1 MEDNPSSRLPS
12 GWPVELPTILAPGG
26 WDWQVALGDVSRETL
41 AGALAKSITT
51 RRWFGAKARTLR
63 DLEIVDAVAVTS
75 DARLVLVRVE
85 YLQGPAEVYQIPLAF
100 AAGSEA
106 QRLLSAE
113 PASLWARVQLADRSE
128 MAVLYDPLDDAAF
141 SAALLGLFD
150 TQARL
155 PGVFG
160 RLVARQS
167 GAFGTL
173 RGDAQRSLQAKL
185 LQVEQSNSSIAYGE
199 RLVLKLF
206 RRVEMGLNPDL
217 EINDHLTK
225 RGFAH
230 VPPLAGALEYCRA
243 GHEPWALAMLQGF
256 VFNQGDAWRTT
267 LGWLQRFLA
276 QATTGRANLPDV
288 WPLPDDGM
296 YAAAERPLPAAV
308 TRAFDRF
315 LASAQRLGTRTAEL
329 HLTLAAETD
338 DPAFAPEPF
347 TAADQRRFV
356 QQAHDLAGETFGQL
370 RAALAQLTETVRPRA
385 AAVLP
390 LEAVASEASRSFAD
404 TPVQVAK
411 IRCHGDYHLG
421 QVLVADDDFVI
432 LDFEGEPARPLAERR
447 QKQVAL
453 RDVAGMIRSFHY
465 ASRAAANAAKQQT
478 AEAGVGPIDAWAGA
492 WYFWTSVAFLAAYRS
507 AAAGSVFLPSAP
519 AEIQRLLDAYLL
531 EKALY
536 ELRYELNNR
545 PDWVALPLEAL
556 VGLLSNPA
564 AP

>member
-1 MEDNPSSRLPS
+1 
-12 GWPVELPTILAPGG
+12 
-26 WDWQVALGDVSRETL
+26 
-41 AGALAKSITT
+41 
-51 RRWFGAKARTLR
+51 
-63 DLEIVDAVAVTS
+63 VAVTS

-113 PASLWARVQLADRSE
+113 PASVWARVQLADRAE
-128 MAVLYDPLDDAAF
+128 TAALYDPLCDAAF
-141 SAALLGLFD
+141 LLALLGLFD
-150 TQARL
+150 GQAPL

-173 RGDAQRSLQAKL
+173 RGDVERPLDARL
-185 LQVEQSNSSIAYGE
+185 LQVEQSNSSISYGE

-217 EINDHLTK
+217 EINARLTE
-225 RGFAH
+225 RGFSH
-230 VPPLAGALEYCRA
+230 VPPLAGALEYCRP
-243 GHEPWALAMLQGF
+243 GQEPWALAMLQGF
-256 VFNQGDAWRTT
+256 VVNQGDAWRTT
-267 LGWLQRFLA
+267 LGWLERFLG
-276 QATTGRANLPDV
+276 QAPAGPAGASDV
-288 WPLPDDGM
+288 GPLPGDGM

-308 TRAFDRF
+308 AHAFDGF
-315 LASAQRLGTRTAEL
+315 LASAERLGTRTAEL
-329 HLTLAAETD
+329 HLALAAETD

-347 TAADQRRFV
+347 SAVDQRQFV
-356 QQAHDLAGETFGQL
+356 QQAESLAGETFGQL
-370 RAALAQLTETVRPRA
+370 RAAWAQLPEAARPCA

-390 LEAVASEASRSFAD
+390 LEAAASEAFRHFAD
-404 TPVQVAK
+404 TPVHVAK

-421 QVLVADDDFVI
+421 QVLVADNDFVI
-432 LDFEGEPARPLAERR
+432 LDFEGEPARPLVERR

-465 ASRAAANAAKQQT
+465 ASCAAANAAKQQT
-478 AEAGVGPIDAWAGA
+478 PAALVGPIDAWAGA
-492 WYFWTSVAFLAAYRS
+492 WYFWTSVAFLAAYRN
-507 AAAGSVFLPSAP
+507 AAAGSVFLPGAP

-556 VGLLSNPA
+556 WSLLGNPT